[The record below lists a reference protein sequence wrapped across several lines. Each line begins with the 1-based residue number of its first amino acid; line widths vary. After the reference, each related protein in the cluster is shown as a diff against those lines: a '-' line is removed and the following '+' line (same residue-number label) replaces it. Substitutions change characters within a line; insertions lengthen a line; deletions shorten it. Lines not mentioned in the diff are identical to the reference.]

1 MALPSK
7 QEVQHLVK
15 QLTEV
20 ANNYDDSASLAGYL
34 SRTEIIARAK
44 ELQRA
49 LITADKTPT
58 YHGLNVSVFYVHF
71 PMAELIAIRTFIK
84 LGVLDAI
91 PETGSISLED
101 LSKATGAQESLLE
114 RVARILVAT
123 GFLLQPSPTTLSYA
137 HSKFSLV
144 YRSGSPAGYFFL
156 ALYDQYFKHAYNFDD
171 YLEAH
176 GQLAAA
182 REPDNPYHN
191 PCTWNVKQDGM
202 SVWQIMA
209 QDPVKLAE
217 FQKGLAGIDVAVP
230 PVGHFDFSVLKNTE
244 EENAA
249 GVKELVDVGG
259 GHGVVLAKILA
270 AHSEL
275 SPKNAV
281 LQERKDICDLAGQ
294 HLPEGVVVM
303 EHDFTKEQTVK
314 GAKGYFMRMIMHD
327 YSDEV
332 ASNIL
337 KQIVPAMNGQ
347 SRVLVCDMVLPQK
360 VGEADFA
367 AAVMDH
373 AVMTMGG
380 KERTEEGFRKIFDAA
395 GLELVKIWRAPGV
408 PGGLVE
414 GRLRA
419 N

>member
-7 QEVQHLVK
+7 QEVQDLVK

-20 ANNYDDSASLAGYL
+20 ARNYDDSASLAGHL
-34 SRTEIIARAK
+34 SRTEIIAKAK
-44 ELQRA
+44 NLQRA
-49 LITADKTPT
+49 LITADQTPA
-58 YHGLNVSVFYVHF
+58 YHGLN
-71 PMAELIAIRTFIK
+71 MAELIAARTFIK

-91 PETGSISLED
+91 PETGAISLEG
-101 LSKATGAQESLLE
+101 LSRATGAQESLLE

-176 GQLAAA
+176 DQLSAA
-182 REPDNPYHN
+182 REPDDPLHN
-191 PCTWNVKQDGM
+191 PCTWNAKQDGV

-209 QDPVKLAE
+209 QNPEKLAE

-230 PVGHFDFSVLKNTE
+230 PVGHFDFSLLKNTE

-249 GVKELVDVGG
+249 GIKELVDIGG
-259 GHGVVLAKILA
+259 GHGVVLSKILA
-270 AHSEL
+270 AHPEL
-275 SPKNAV
+275 SPKNTV
-281 LQERKDICDLAGQ
+281 LQERRDICQLAAQ
-294 HLPEGVVVM
+294 HLPEGAVAM
-303 EHDFTKEQTVK
+303 EHDFTKEQPVK
-314 GAKGYFMRMIMHD
+314 GAKGYFFRMIMHD
-327 YSDEV
+327 YSDAV
-332 ASNIL
+332 ASEIL
-337 KQIVPAMNGQ
+337 KQIVPAMTSE

-380 KERTEEGFRKIFDAA
+380 KERTEEGFRRIFDAA

-414 GRLRA
+414 GRVRA